1 MTPKDFFEKKFASKV
16 QENPACMQEA
26 GVTSKKIALEID
38 GSTGGKWT
46 FQFDGQ
52 GLLTMQN
59 GVSAPDAAC
68 VISMKDET
76 FTGMLSGKVN
86 VPMAFVM
93 RKIKVK
99 GENALAAKLGLALQK
114 AFK

>member
-1 MTPKDFFEKKFASKV
+1 MK
-16 QENPACMQEA
+16 EA
-26 GVTSKKIALEID
+26 GVTSKKIALDIE
-38 GSTGGKWT
+38 GSSGGQWT
-46 FQFDGQ
+46 FQFDGE

-59 GVSAPDAAC
+59 GSLAPDAAC
-68 VISMKDET
+68 TISMKDDT